1 MKTEKAVKL
10 YNGITNI
17 KDEIID
23 EAQNAKSS
31 RRQKV
36 WLKWGSIAACFALIA
51 VIGIAVMHTGILGN
65 QDEIVTLNSGE
76 TLLFAK
82 TTYDIGVQ
90 SDTLYQ
96 PFELTTEEVTS
107 LFGDLP
113 VAVYAYY
120 DEENSEVV
128 GLEGKINGVKLVISK
143 TGVNLIDTVVDDSKE
158 KTSEIKGIV
167 ITAGYCTA
175 NSYGNKISLYYAV
188 FELGGNTIYLENGGL
203 FGTEEATAARDELI
217 SAMLTLIDNGDVDF
231 SQIRKQSKNCEF

>member
-23 EAQNAKSS
+23 EAQNTKSS

-51 VIGIAVMHTGILGN
+51 VMGIGIMHLGN

-82 TTYDIGVQ
+82 TTNDIGVHG
-90 SDTLYQ
+90 DILYQ

-107 LFGDLP
+107 LFGDLL
-113 VAVYAYY
+113 VTANAYY
-120 DEENSEVV
+120 DEENSKVV
-128 GLEGKINGVKLVISK
+128 GLEGEINGVKLVISK
-143 TGVNLIDTVVDDSKE
+143 AGVNLIDTVIDDSKE
-158 KTSEIKGIV
+158 KTSEIKGVV

-188 FELGGNTIYLENGGL
+188 FELGGNTFYLEKGGL
-203 FGTEEATAARDELI
+203 FGTEEATSARDELI
-217 SAMLTLIDNGDVDF
+217 SAVLNLIDNGDVDF
-231 SQIRKQSKNCEF
+231 SQIRK

>member
-1 MKTEKAVKL
+1 MKTGKAVKL

-23 EAQNAKSS
+23 EAQSVRS
-31 RRQKV
+31 GRRQKV
-36 WLKWGSIAACFALIA
+36 WLKRGAIAACFALIA
-51 VIGIAVMHTGILGN
+51 VIGIGVMHTGILGN

-82 TTYDIGVQ
+82 MTNDMGAQGDMPYR
-90 SDTLYQ
+90 

-113 VAVYAYY
+113 VTANAYY
-120 DEENSEVV
+120 DEENSEIV
-128 GLEGKINGVKLVISK
+128 GLEGEINGVKLVISK
-143 TGVNLIDTVVDDSKE
+143 TGVNLIDTVADDSEE
-158 KTSEIKGIV
+158 KTSEINGIV

-175 NSYGNKISLYYAV
+175 NNYGNKISLYYAV
-188 FELGGNTIYLENGGL
+188 FELGGNTIRLENGGL

-217 SAMLTLIDNGDVDF
+217 SAMLTLIDNGEVDF
-231 SQIRKQSKNCEF
+231 SQIRK